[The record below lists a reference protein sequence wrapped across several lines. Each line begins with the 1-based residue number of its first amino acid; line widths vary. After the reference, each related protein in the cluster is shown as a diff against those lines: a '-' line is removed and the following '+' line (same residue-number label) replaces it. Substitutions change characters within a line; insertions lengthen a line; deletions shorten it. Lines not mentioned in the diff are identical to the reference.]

1 MQTAIFL
8 VSTEEPMPESDGD
21 EPPQVGSFDQ
31 LVEQHTRMLFRIALS
46 VLRRPADAEDAVQE
60 AFLEIYRNNRW
71 QQIDNPRAYLAQMV
85 WRIAI
90 RQQGSR
96 RREQELTVDIRSG
109 KPGPEQQAIGSQ
121 LDAWLH
127 AEIDALPEKLRYPL
141 VLMAGGDLSQVEI
154 ARLLGLP
161 EGTVR
166 RRMHDARARLRQRLE
181 ARKGEDHG
189 REDT

>member
-1 MQTAIFL
+1 MQTAFFL
-8 VSTEEPMPESDGD
+8 VSAEDPMPESAGD
-21 EPPQVGSFDQ
+21 EPPQAGSFDE
-31 LVEQHTRMLFRIALS
+31 LVEQHTRVLFRIALG

-71 QQIDNPRAYLAQMV
+71 KHIDNPRAYLAQMV

-90 RQQGSR
+90 RRQSAR

-109 KPGPEQQAIGSQ
+109 KPGPEQQAIGRQ

-127 AEIDALPEKLRYPL
+127 AEIAALPDKLRHPL
-141 VLMAGGDLSQVEI
+141 VLMAAGDLNQAEI

-166 RRMHDARARLRQRLE
+166 RRMHEARARLRQRLG
-181 ARKGEDHG
+181 ARKGEEHG
-189 REDT
+189 RED

>member
-1 MQTAIFL
+1 
-8 VSTEEPMPESDGD
+8 MPESAGD
-21 EPPQVGSFDQ
+21 EPPQAGSFDE
-31 LVEQHTRMLFRIALS
+31 LVEQHTRVLFRIALG

-71 QQIDNPRAYLAQMV
+71 KHIDNPRAYLAQMV

-90 RQQGSR
+90 RRQSAR

-109 KPGPEQQAIGSQ
+109 KPGPEQQAIGRQ

-127 AEIDALPEKLRYPL
+127 AEIAALPDKLRHPL
-141 VLMAGGDLSQVEI
+141 VLMAAGDLNQAEI

-166 RRMHDARARLRQRLE
+166 RRMHEARARLRQRLG
-181 ARKGEDHG
+181 ARKGEEHG
-189 REDT
+189 RED

>member
-1 MQTAIFL
+1 ML
-8 VSTEEPMPESDGD
+8 ESDGD
-21 EPPQVGSFDQ
+21 EPPQAGSFDE
-31 LVEQHTRMLFRIALS
+31 LVEQHTRMLFRIALG

-71 QQIDNPRAYLAQMV
+71 EHIDNPRAYLAQMV

-90 RQQGSR
+90 RRQSTR

-109 KPGPEQQAIGSQ
+109 KPGPEQLAIGRQ
-121 LDAWLH
+121 LDVWLH
-127 AEIDALPEKLRYPL
+127 AEIDALPDKLRHPL
-141 VLMAGGDLSQVEI
+141 VLMATGDLSQVEI

-166 RRMHDARARLRQRLE
+166 RRVHDVRARLRQRLE
-181 ARKGEDHG
+181 ARKGEEHE
-189 REDT
+189 RED

>member
-1 MQTAIFL
+1 
-8 VSTEEPMPESDGD
+8 MPESDGD
-21 EPPQVGSFDQ
+21 EPPQAGSFDE
-31 LVEQHTRMLFRIALS
+31 LVEQHTRVLFRIALG

-71 QQIDNPRAYLAQMV
+71 QHIDNPRAYLAQIV

-90 RQQGSR
+90 RQQSAR

-109 KPGPEQQAIGSQ
+109 KPGPEQQAIGNQ
-121 LDAWLH
+121 FDVWLH
-127 AEIDALPEKLRYPL
+127 AEIDALPDKLRYPL
-141 VLMAGGDLSQVEI
+141 VLMTAGDLSQIEI

-166 RRMHDARARLRQRLE
+166 RRVHDARTRLRQKLE
-181 ARKGEDHG
+181 ARKGEEDG
-189 REDT
+189 RGE